1 MNICVYG
8 AASEEID
15 RRYIEAA
22 EELGAEMAR
31 HGHALIFGGGAWGL
45 MGGAAR
51 GAEREN
57 GAIIGIAPH
66 FFDTNNILFPR
77 CTEMIFTETMRER
90 KQLMENQADGFIM
103 TPGGIGTYEE
113 FFEILTLKQ
122 LGRHNKPIVILNTLH
137 YYDRIC
143 SLLQGTAEDGF
154 MKKACLSLYT
164 VCDTPQ
170 EAVRSIEQYDPN
182 AVDVRHLK
190 NL

>member
-1 MNICVYG
+1 
-8 AASEEID
+8 
-15 RRYIEAA
+15 
-22 EELGAEMAR
+22 
-31 HGHALIFGGGAWGL
+31 
-45 MGGAAR
+45 
-51 GAEREN
+51 
-57 GAIIGIAPH
+57 
-66 FFDTNNILFPR
+66 
-77 CTEMIFTETMRER
+77 
-90 KQLMENQADGFIM
+90 MENRADGFIM

-154 MKKACLSLYT
+154 MKKACLSLYS